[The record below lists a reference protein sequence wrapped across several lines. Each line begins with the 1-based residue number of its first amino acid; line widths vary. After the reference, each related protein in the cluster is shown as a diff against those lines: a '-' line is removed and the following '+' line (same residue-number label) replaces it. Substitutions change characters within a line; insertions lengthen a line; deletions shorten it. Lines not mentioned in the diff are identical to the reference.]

1 MSLLPRLACSNNGTR
16 YQCFPSVGELVS
28 DLRNPAHPGV
38 AAFSVT
44 LHGQA
49 HKKACTFPARANIL
63 TGNQKGDA
71 AMRQHATLPGLGAVI
86 ESAGLSGRASIRAT
100 DRVKSFRPSAR
111 RVLGYVLCSIFVF
124 LGWSAILGWAVDP
137 LVLQEEN
144 ERLAV
149 IEKLT
154 PSVVAVFDRNGRG
167 GGSGVLID
175 EQGYALTN
183 FHVVRPTGPT
193 PRCGLSDGQ
202 LYDAVVVGLD
212 PVGDVA
218 LIKLIPPKPDHKF
231 PYAPLGD
238 SDTVRAGDWSIAAGN
253 PFLLATDF
261 RPTITFGL
269 VSGIHRYQYPAG
281 TILEYTDCIQ
291 IDTSIN
297 PGNSGGPLFNLRGEV
312 IGINGR
318 GSFEKRGRVNS
329 GVGYAISIN
338 QIKNFLG
345 HLRGGLVV
353 DHATLGAAAR
363 TDEQGRAVVFDIL
376 ERSDAYRRGL
386 RAGDVILALNGRPIG
401 NANQFKNV
409 LGIFPK
415 GWRIPVLYERFDQ
428 EQNRTVRREI
438 LVRLMGLIPRE
449 VSEKEEDEEK
459 PRAPREPKPPE
470 KKPAK
475 PQLPGRPVKPEG
487 EGAKYYVAR
496 PGFGNYYFNEQERK
510 RVVSALPRP
519 NDLDKGQVWV
529 WKGEAELYDETTGK
543 PVRHAFTVRLD
554 GRTVRLSLGPLQY
567 EVEPL
572 RVGEAVAN
580 LRQPAGSGGLLV
592 ALHYLRTFLAEQEK
606 GFEQG
611 LVYGGYEPFYPDG
624 TSQSRI
630 MTEVLHGKSG
640 PFEIKIFC
648 QPHHKRLCG
657 LECYVEEDADPCELI
672 FSPEMGPKPGVPAR
686 IEVRF
691 GDRRWATLHVQQ
703 CEQEMP

>member
-1 MSLLPRLACSNNGTR
+1 MASGKSVPPRCLYRVVWLTVTGLL
-16 YQCFPSVGELVS
+16 F
-28 DLRNPAHPGV
+28 
-38 AAFSVT
+38 AF
-44 LHGQA
+44 L
-49 HKKACTFPARANIL
+49 ARAVEPQVL
-63 TGNQKGDA
+63 
-71 AMRQHATLPGLGAVI
+71 
-86 ESAGLSGRASIRAT
+86 EEE
-100 DRVKSFRPSAR
+100 AR
-111 RVLGYVLCSIFVF
+111 RV
-124 LGWSAILGWAVDP
+124 
-137 LVLQEEN
+137 
-144 ERLAV
+144 AV
-149 IEKLT
+149 IEKIT
-154 PSVVAVFDRNGRG
+154 PSVVAVFDRQGRG

-183 FHVVRPTGPT
+183 FHVVQPTGPT
-193 PRCGLSDGQ
+193 PRCGLADGQ

-218 LIKLIPPKPDHKF
+218 LIKLIPPRPDFRF

-269 VSGIHRYQYPAG
+269 VSGVHRYQYPSG
-281 TILEYTDCIQ
+281 TFLEYTDCIQ

-318 GSFEKRGRVNS
+318 VSFEKRSRINS

-345 HLRGGLVV
+345 HLRGGLLA

-386 RAGDVILALNGRPIG
+386 RVGDTILALNGRPIG
-401 NANQFKNV
+401 NANQLKNV

-415 GWRIPVLYERFDQ
+415 GWRIPVLYERFDM

-449 VSEKEEDEEK
+449 VVEGREEEK
-459 PRAPREPKPPE
+459 PQKPEEKAPE
-470 KKPAK
+470 KKPTPPVRK
-475 PQLPGRPVKPEG
+475 PIQPEG

-496 PGFGNYYFNEQERK
+496 PGFGNYYFNELERR
-510 RVVSALPRP
+510 RVVSALPRVP
-519 NDLDKGQVWV
+519 LDARAVWLLH
-529 WKGEAELYDETTGK
+529 GEADLYDEITGK
-543 PVRHAFTVRLD
+543 PVRHPFTARLD
-554 GRTVRLSLGPLQY
+554 GRTVRLRLGSLQY
-567 EVEPL
+567 ELEPL

-580 LRQPAGSGGLLV
+580 LRQPPGSGGLLV
-592 ALHYLRTFLAEQEK
+592 ALHYWRAFLAEQEK

-611 LVYGGYEPFYPDG
+611 LYYLGYEPFYPDG
-624 TSQSRI
+624 TSQSR
-630 MTEVLHGKSG
+630 MWTEVLYGKSG

-648 QPHHKRLCG
+648 QPERKHLGG
-657 LECYVEEDADPCELI
+657 LECYPEEDADPCELI
-672 FSPEMGPKPGVPAR
+672 FSPEAEAKTGLPAR

-691 GDRRWATLHVQQ
+691 GDRRWATLHLHK
-703 CEQEMP
+703 CEAEMP